1 MIALRTA
8 VLAFLAMA
16 LAAPACAADL
26 TGTWGLQVDL
36 GAQKGAPT
44 LVLQQTGTALSG
56 TYKGALGEAPLKG
69 KVTGDDFTLDF
80 NAGGADVH
88 YIGKVTAD
96 GHAMSG
102 TADYGGQASGTFTG
116 TKK

>member
-1 MIALRTA
+1 MTALRTA
-8 VLAFLAMA
+8 SLAL
-16 LAAPACAADL
+16 LAAMLAVPAYAADL

-44 LVLQQTGTALSG
+44 LVLQQTGTALAG

-69 KVTGDDFTLDF
+69 TVMGDDFTLDF
-80 NAGGADVH
+80 SAGGAAVH
-88 YIGKVTAD
+88 YVCKVAAD
-96 GHAMSG
+96 GHTMSG

>member
-8 VLAFLAMA
+8 ALALFAMV
-16 LAAPACAADL
+16 LAAPASAADL

-44 LVLQQTGTALSG
+44 LELKQTGAALAG

-69 KVTGDDFTLDF
+69 TVTGDDFTLDF
-80 NAGGADVH
+80 SAGGAAVH
-88 YIGKVTAD
+88 YVGKVAGD
-96 GHAMSG
+96 GHTMSG